1 MTPQEQARDHIAR
14 LRVVKEAQDAA
25 IAQRQA
31 EDDAGI
37 VDAEL
42 VDE

>member
-1 MTPQEQARDHIAR
+1 MRASMDR
-14 LRVVKEAQDAA
+14 LRAAKQAQDAA

-31 EDDAGI
+31 EDEI

-42 VDE
+42 VDD